1 MKLFRN
7 CLLAYGLFAAAGVSA
22 LTQDEEIFIHGN
34 VEFILFHELAH
45 IIINDLEVPVFG
57 PEELAA
63 DYLATIALIN
73 PLEINVANADRA
85 RQYLSAVAK
94 GFSTTWD
101 LKEPQINQL
110 PFWDTH
116 GLTIQRYYNIGC
128 LLYGSNPGAFP
139 RIPSLTGMP
148 KERASQCNMEY
159 EKARKSALWLLDH
172 YGKKRPED
180 NTDIS
185 ITYTLPETEIARQV
199 QVSIKKS
206 RLIENIIARFND
218 RFALENKIAIQIKKC
233 QVRQAVWDENNREL
247 VICHE
252 LFDYFY
258 SLARISES
266 HNLNQSVKSLD

>member
-1 MKLFRN
+1 
-7 CLLAYGLFAAAGVSA
+7 
-22 LTQDEEIFIHGN
+22 
-34 VEFILFHELAH
+34 
-45 IIINDLEVPVFG
+45 
-57 PEELAA
+57 
-63 DYLATIALIN
+63 
-73 PLEINVANADRA
+73 
-85 RQYLSAVAK
+85 
-94 GFSTTWD
+94 
-101 LKEPQINQL
+101 
-110 PFWDTH
+110 
-116 GLTIQRYYNIGC
+116 
-128 LLYGSNPGAFP
+128 
-139 RIPSLTGMP
+139 MP

-233 QVRQAVWDENNREL
+233 QKRQALWDANKREL
-247 VICHE
+247 VLCHE

-266 HNLNQSVKSLD
+266 HNLNQSIRSLD